1 MAVRACEACKRVRG
15 GRRHGADACATS
27 VAGKHER
34 DACRHP
40 QLLRRHTHL
49 AGLHLPHSGPCAR
62 SEFLILREAPSSLL
76 TKAVSKLLL
85 LCSALVSKSKLL
97 RRAGASSRQWGRECE
112 FWGGTERGSHL
123 CGCGSPA
130 HTREPQPRR
139 WLEPNTQRGLGG
151 KSLGMIKF
159 LVLVNKQGQT
169 RLARYYEEQS
179 GVSLQERSAQVYA
192 RLCFERSGEHACVH
206 PGQ

>member
-15 GRRHGADACATS
+15 GRRHGADASATS

-34 DACRHP
+34 DASRHT

-49 AGLHLPHSGPCAR
+49 ACLHLP
-62 SEFLILREAPSSLL
+62 
-76 TKAVSKLLL
+76 
-85 LCSALVSKSKLL
+85 CSAVDLATADQVSLKFFFEGKGKFARGEPLLVGQSAAATCAAAAH
-97 RRAGASSRQWGRECE
+97 RRAHVSRCRAGVW
-112 FWGGTERGSHL
+112 SL
-123 CGCGSPA
+123 A
-130 HTREPQPRR
+130 
-139 WLEPNTQRGLGG
+139 QRGLGG
-151 KSLGMIKF
+151 KALGMIKF